1 MSGHSKWSQIKR
13 QKGTA
18 DQKRSGVFTKLSN
31 AIVVAVREGGKS
43 PDMNVRLRLAI
54 DKAKEANMPND
65 NIERGIKR
73 GAGELGG
80 AIIESV
86 TYEGFGPANSVLII
100 EAMTDNKNRS
110 ASAIRSTLAK
120 HGGSLGT
127 PNSVQWQFGTS
138 GYFEILNVDNPGRKP
153 DDIELAL
160 IEAGTDDIK
169 STELGFEAFVDHHK
183 FTTVRDAIT
192 AGGIKLST
200 AEVRPI
206 PMNPIVLSE
215 DEQAKLLNLL
225 GELDDLS
232 DVDALY
238 TNANV

>member
-13 QKGTA
+13 QKGAA

-31 AIVVAVREGGKS
+31 AIVVAVKEGGKN

-65 NIERGIKR
+65 NIDRAIKR

-80 AIIESV
+80 ATIETV
-86 TYEGFGPANSVLII
+86 TYEGFGPASSVLII
-100 EAMTDNKNRS
+100 EALTDNKNRS
-110 ASAIRSTLAK
+110 ASEVRSTLAK
-120 HGGSLGT
+120 HGGRLGT
-127 PNSVQWQFGTS
+127 PNTVRWQFETR
-138 GYFEILNVDNPGRKP
+138 GYFEILNEDNTGRSQ
-153 DDIELAL
+153 DDIESAL

-169 STELGFEAFVDHHK
+169 ATELGFEAFVNHHN
-183 FTTVRDAIT
+183 FAAVRDAIL
-192 AGGIKLST
+192 ASGIKLST
-200 AEVRPI
+200 AEIRPI
-206 PMNPIVLSE
+206 PTTPVVLSE
-215 DEQAKLLNLL
+215 ADQTKLLGLM

-232 DVDALY
+232 DIDAIY